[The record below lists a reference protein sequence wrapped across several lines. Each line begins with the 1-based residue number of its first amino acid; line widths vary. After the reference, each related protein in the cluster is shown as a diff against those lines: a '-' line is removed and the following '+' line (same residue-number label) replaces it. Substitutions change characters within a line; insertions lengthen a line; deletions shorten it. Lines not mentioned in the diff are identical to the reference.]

1 MENHTPLKRHQAI
14 ISFSKDHHFGLLL
27 VWKIRQGIKKTVSA
41 DRISK
46 YVLFF
51 FKEDLEKHFKE
62 EEQLL
67 FIKLPVNDIL
77 RRQAEADHNIIYKL
91 IDEIRRNMND
101 IFLLNQLAD
110 ALEKHIRFEERE
122 LFNHLQ
128 NNIRIKDLEII
139 AKRSSNNNSEIDEK
153 WEDVFWEIK
162 KNENEYSA

>member
-1 MENHTPLKRHQAI
+1 MENHTPLKRHRAI

-27 VWKIRQGIKKTVSA
+27 VWKIKEGIKKSVSPE
-41 DRISK
+41 RISK

-77 RRQAEADHNIIYKL
+77 RKQAEADHYIIYKL
-91 IDEIRRNMND
+91 IDEIGKNMND
-101 IFLLNQLAD
+101 IPLLDQLAD
-110 ALEKHIRFEERE
+110 TLEKHIRFEERE

-128 NNIRIKDLEII
+128 NNIHAEDLEII
-139 AKRSSNNNSEIDEK
+139 ATRLANNSNEIDEK

-162 KNENEYSA
+162 KQENEYSG